1 MLFLD
6 FTENSQNGIVPRPK
20 SLCIRLSLKIDIVE
34 ISMEKLVLLLV
45 EMKFSLGE
53 HCQLGPSWVNLG
65 ENIVEVLTQLHLELQ
80 VILLGDV
87 LDRDAVAEKL
97 HQVPLGCG
105 QQKVVSMEDNSGI
118 VLDKLPVLVK
128 LPTVGDAIQLCL
140 YMVHYLF
147 YFDTVFNTPTLK
159 KI

>member
-1 MLFLD
+1 MFY
-6 FTENSQNGIVPRPK
+6 I
-20 SLCIRLSLKIDIVE
+20 
-34 ISMEKLVLLLV
+34 LLV
-45 EMKFSLGE
+45 EMKFPFGK
-53 HCQLGPSWVNLG
+53 HCQLGPSRVNLG
-65 ENIVEVLTQLHLELQ
+65 ENVVEVLTKLHLVLQ

-87 LDRDAVAEKL
+87 LDGDAVAEIL
-97 HQVPLGCG
+97 HQVPLGRG
-105 QQKVVSMEDNSGI
+105 QEEVVPVENNSGV
-118 VLDKLPVLVK
+118 VLDELPVLVK